1 MNKWK
6 HACCNGVSLAEEVIT
21 ELKNCVNL
29 QLNNV
34 SHCISFI
41 FHGWKGFW
49 VIKILHHVLLTV
61 FFLRNRKIRGRFF
74 FKVTQDTT
82 NLNVSGAGGSI
93 LRVIGSP
100 STFVSLLL
108 CPCHI
113 IYLSLPFVNIFP
125 IWSLTHSAALA
136 IFVFSLSF
144 PRLCL
149 TRIQVLPTRT
159 QENLGIAYWAESE
172 SWHFERGKWQI

>member
-61 FFLRNRKIRGRFF
+61 FFFF
-74 FKVTQDTT
+74 FFFEKRGDKREIFFLKLLKTQ
-82 NLNVSGAGGSI
+82 
-93 LRVIGSP
+93 
-100 STFVSLLL
+100 
-108 CPCHI
+108 
-113 IYLSLPFVNIFP
+113 P
-125 IWSLTHSAALA
+125 IWML
-136 IFVFSLSF
+136 VG
-144 PRLCL
+144 
-149 TRIQVLPTRT
+149 QV
-159 QENLGIAYWAESE
+159 EAYSV
-172 SWHFERGKWQI
+172 